1 MEKILEVFNNTE
13 EGIDM
18 GELGKDLL
26 KDPQM
31 NKTVQ
36 EVLKN
41 PEALNEFKNFFKGGS
56 KWRNKH
62 TKIRKKRRSGGKHS
76 STAKHKKNYAK
87 KVDESFKNFP
97 FATSSTTVEQDE
109 HEHAY
114 PLSPI
119 SVHGEKKR
127 RDAMGDLMEDK
138 DFRSLSRIDYLR
150 KEAEDLKKEILKKE
164 KKELSTATI
173 KNPTGKKVMFGGKW
187 SLKYKRSINCRKPK
201 GFSQKQYCKKK
212 NRKSR
217 KKRKKSRKKRKRKRK
232 RTRRKRR

>member
-1 MEKILEVFNNTE
+1 MEELI

-18 GELGKDLL
+18 DEIGKELL
-26 KDPQM
+26 KNPEM

-41 PEALNEFKNFFKGGS
+41 PEALNEFKNFFTGGS

-62 TKIRKKRRSGGKHS
+62 TRNRKKRGSGGTHS
-76 STAKHKKNYAK
+76 STAKHKKHYAK

-97 FATSSTTVEQDE
+97 FATSSTTAEQDE
-109 HEHAY
+109 YEHAY
-114 PLSPI
+114 PLKPMSI
-119 SVHGEKKR
+119 LGEKTR
-127 RDAMGDLMEDK
+127 RGAMGDLMEDK
-138 DFRSLSRIDYLR
+138 DFRSLSHLDYLR
-150 KEAEDLKKEILKKE
+150 TEAEDLKKEILKKD
-164 KKELSTATI
+164 KKELSTATEE
-173 KNPTGKKVMFGGKW
+173 NPSGKKVMYGGKW

-212 NRKSR
+212 NRKSK
-217 KKRKKSRKKRKRKRK
+217 KKRKKSRKKRKRRKKK